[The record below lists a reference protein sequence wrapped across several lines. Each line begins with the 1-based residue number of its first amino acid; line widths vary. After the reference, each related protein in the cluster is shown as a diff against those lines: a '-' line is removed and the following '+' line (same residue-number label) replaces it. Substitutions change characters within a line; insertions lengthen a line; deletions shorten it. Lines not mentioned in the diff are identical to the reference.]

1 MVEVVL
7 VHCNLEDNQYQRKL
21 EVLYIFTSNKSC
33 AYVLN
38 VEQNNN
44 IEFDD
49 STITFTDQNL
59 RSLEMEDK
67 INLTLLINKSKSHRL
82 FYRTQIKKICHWIWT
97 FVICNKIIWKIWEK
111 IIWDWYKNR
120 TRGWKDTKLYVPVVK
135 SLAKDNLKLL
145 KHHSIGLED

>member
-21 EVLYIFTSNKSC
+21 EVLYILTSNKSY

-49 STITFTDQNL
+49 ITIRFTDQNL

-67 INLTLLINKSKSHRL
+67 ISLTLLINKSKSHRL
-82 FYRTQIKKICHWIWT
+82 FYRTKNKKICH
-97 FVICNKIIWKIWEK
+97 
-111 IIWDWYKNR
+111 
-120 TRGWKDTKLYVPVVK
+120 
-135 SLAKDNLKLL
+135 
-145 KHHSIGLED
+145 

>member
-49 STITFTDQNL
+49 ITITFTDQNL

-82 FYRTQIKKICHWIWT
+82 FYRTKNKKICH
-97 FVICNKIIWKIWEK
+97 
-111 IIWDWYKNR
+111 
-120 TRGWKDTKLYVPVVK
+120 
-135 SLAKDNLKLL
+135 
-145 KHHSIGLED
+145 

>member
-49 STITFTDQNL
+49 ITIRFTDQNL

-67 INLTLLINKSKSHRL
+67 ISLTLLINKSKSHRL
-82 FYRTQIKKICHWIWT
+82 FYRTKNKKICH
-97 FVICNKIIWKIWEK
+97 
-111 IIWDWYKNR
+111 
-120 TRGWKDTKLYVPVVK
+120 
-135 SLAKDNLKLL
+135 
-145 KHHSIGLED
+145 

>member
-49 STITFTDQNL
+49 ITITFTDQNL

-67 INLTLLINKSKSHRL
+67 INLTLLIN
-82 FYRTQIKKICHWIWT
+82 
-97 FVICNKIIWKIWEK
+97 
-111 IIWDWYKNR
+111 
-120 TRGWKDTKLYVPVVK
+120 
-135 SLAKDNLKLL
+135 
-145 KHHSIGLED
+145 

>member
-21 EVLYIFTSNKSC
+21 EVLYIFTSSKSC

-49 STITFTDQNL
+49 ITIRFTDQNL

-67 INLTLLINKSKSHRL
+67 ISLTLLINKSKSHRL
-82 FYRTQIKKICHWIWT
+82 FYRTKNKKICH
-97 FVICNKIIWKIWEK
+97 
-111 IIWDWYKNR
+111 
-120 TRGWKDTKLYVPVVK
+120 
-135 SLAKDNLKLL
+135 
-145 KHHSIGLED
+145 

>member
-21 EVLYIFTSNKSC
+21 EVLHIFTSSKSC

-49 STITFTDQNL
+49 ITITFTDQNL

-82 FYRTQIKKICHWIWT
+82 FYRTQIKKICH
-97 FVICNKIIWKIWEK
+97 
-111 IIWDWYKNR
+111 
-120 TRGWKDTKLYVPVVK
+120 
-135 SLAKDNLKLL
+135 
-145 KHHSIGLED
+145 